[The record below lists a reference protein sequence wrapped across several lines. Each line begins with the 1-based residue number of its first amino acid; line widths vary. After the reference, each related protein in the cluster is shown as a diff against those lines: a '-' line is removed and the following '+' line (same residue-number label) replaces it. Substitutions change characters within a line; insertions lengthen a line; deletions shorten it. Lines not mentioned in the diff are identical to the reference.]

1 METNVRSTI
10 DGLPFSTEGY
20 TRANNILTLW
30 RHHRDC
36 QRLRAKYHDLRNM
49 GWTITSPGQVH
60 VFDVSAMLLIKT
72 SQVDY
77 EELCKLDVLGLAD
90 KPAGDQGEVFQEF
103 K

>member
-1 METNVRSTI
+1 
-10 DGLPFSTEGY
+10 
-20 TRANNILTLW
+20 
-30 RHHRDC
+30 
-36 QRLRAKYHDLRNM
+36 M

-60 VFDVSAMLLIKT
+60 VFDVSAMLLTKT